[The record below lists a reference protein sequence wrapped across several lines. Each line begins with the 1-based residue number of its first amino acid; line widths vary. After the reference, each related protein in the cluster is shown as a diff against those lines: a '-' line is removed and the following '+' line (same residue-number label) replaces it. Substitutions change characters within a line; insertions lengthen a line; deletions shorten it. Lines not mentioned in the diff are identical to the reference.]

1 MLDIIF
7 LNSLNAIF
15 QVPREWAE
23 SAIMKMLGMRKLLRN
38 CAKGKRLQDSQP
50 KLDSRRMLAYL
61 VHEARILEK
70 QNGQYRARRCSRALK
85 MKVKLSSMQTHI
97 ACGYACA

>member
-1 MLDIIF
+1 MEEGKEGTFCLYSPF
-7 LNSLNAIF
+7 LLTVRKISNSGIPAVAVASCLEN
-15 QVPREWAE
+15 
-23 SAIMKMLGMRKLLRN
+23 K
-38 CAKGKRLQDSQP
+38 DSQP